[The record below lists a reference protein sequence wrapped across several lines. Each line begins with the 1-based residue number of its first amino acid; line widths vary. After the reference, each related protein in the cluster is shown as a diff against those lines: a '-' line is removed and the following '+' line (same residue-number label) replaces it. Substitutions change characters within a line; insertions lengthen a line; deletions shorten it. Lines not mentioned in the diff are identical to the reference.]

1 MSSLERV
8 AELLAG
14 VLPAERIGRFAARD
28 GFGERPLAAPTTL
41 AEAVEVVRLA
51 RSERWTVLPI
61 GTGSK
66 LAWARPPERCELVLA
81 STNLTGIVAYE
92 PGDGTLTAR
101 AGTAWAELEATT
113 RARHHLSPEIAGA
126 AQATL
131 GGVLGAGAS
140 GLDRL
145 RYGPLRHQV
154 LGLQALQADGT
165 LVKSGGRVVKNVTGY
180 DLHRLW
186 CGSHGTLCF
195 LLEATLRLYP
205 APPDVALLRLPC
217 GDVAAGLAHAAQ
229 LLLARLQPVA
239 AVLGARSGGAEC
251 ELALVLAGRAEALEL
266 ELDLARRLLAGAELL
281 RGDEARG
288 ARAELRE
295 RELAGG
301 AWAPLVL
308 ATRPSGLA
316 DALQRLARAAA
327 ELALPLQLECQPLL
341 GSAAVRFPGVGA
353 GDERLVRLAEALE
366 APGLGLHWRGLGARM
381 PAPVLAPVALA
392 LMQRLKR
399 SLDPEGLF
407 ARGRLHDEL

>member
-1 MSSLERV
+1 MSSERV
-8 AELLAG
+8 AELLSG
-14 VLPAERIGRFAARD
+14 VLPAERIGRFEARD
-28 GFGERPLAAPTTL
+28 GVPARPLAAPATL
-41 AEAVEVVRLA
+41 AEAVAVVRLA
-51 RSERWTVLPI
+51 RSERWTVLPL

-66 LAWARPPERCELVLA
+66 LGWARPPERCELVLA
-81 STNLTGIVAYE
+81 STNLSGVLAYE

-101 AGTAWAELEATT
+101 AGTPWAELEATT
-113 RARHHLSPEIAGA
+113 RARHHLSPELPGA
-126 AQATL
+126 ARATL

-154 LGLQALQADGT
+154 LGIQALQADGT

-205 APPDVALLRLPC
+205 APPEVALLRLRC
-217 GDVAAGLAHAAQ
+217 ADLATGLAHAAD

-239 AVLGARSGGAEC
+239 VVLATHAGAASC
-251 ELALVLAGRAEALEL
+251 ELVLVLAGRAEALAQEL
-266 ELDLARRLLAGAELL
+266 ELARQRLAGAEWL
-281 RGDEARG
+281 RGDEARR

-308 ATRPSGLA
+308 ATRPS
-316 DALQRLARAAA
+316 ALPEALSRLARAAG
-327 ELALPLQLECQPLL
+327 ELALPLLLECQPLL
-341 GSAAVRFPGVGA
+341 GRADVRFPGLA
-353 GDERLVRLAEALE
+353 ADDDRLARLAGAL
-366 APGLGLHWRGLGARM
+366 ADAGVVLHWRGLGAKM
-381 PAPVLAPVALA
+381 PSPALPPVALA
-392 LMQRLKR
+392 LMQRLKH
-399 SLDPEGLF
+399 SLDPDGLF
-407 ARGRLHDEL
+407 VRGRLHDEL